1 MQKISLEQAS
11 ESARKKFMVGV
22 YNWMLFGLL
31 LSGVAAYF
39 TATNLTMQ
47 QFIFGN
53 QFTFLFLIIAELVL
67 VFVLVGKIR
76 TMSVSTASICF
87 VVYAILNGVTLSSV
101 LLVYTTSSIV
111 QIFLIT
117 ALMFGAMS
125 VYGMFTKTDL
135 TSAGRYLM
143 MGVIGLVIASV
154 INIIFRSSG
163 LDWIIS
169 IATVVIF
176 TGLTAYDTQKL
187 MKLSVH
193 ADESENFRKVAIIGA
208 LELYLDF
215 INIFLGLLRLFGNR
229 R

>member
-1 MQKISLEQAS
+1 
-11 ESARKKFMVGV
+11 
-22 YNWMLFGLL
+22 N
-31 LSGVAAYF
+31 
-39 TATNLTMQ
+39 NLTMQ

-67 VFVLVGKIR
+67 VFVLVRKIR
-76 TMSVSTASICF
+76 TMSVSTAGICF